1 MLSGLLGVLAAGWL
15 AASPPPPSPPA
26 PFHWRV
32 PGLVSTLDVPGEMSV
47 GNIPI
52 RLQVYTSREP
62 VETLLQSFA
71 KASDAA
77 GFYIPRKTRRLARQ
91 PHLTALDT
99 RTLTAYTVILN
110 PSPEG
115 LTTVVLGEAKMDQKT
130 APSTPSLVP
139 TYPGAKHVLQ
149 GNFEGARTLSFWA
162 AARTEQVETWY
173 RERLLAAGY
182 KEEEPLVF
190 RRGQQELNLSLK
202 VQNMGTN
209 ALLFIKTAGAEGAS
223 LNAAP

>member
-1 MLSGLLGVLAAGWL
+1 MSVT
-15 AASPPPPSPPA
+15 PSTPPA
-26 PFHWRV
+26 PFHWKV
-32 PGLVSTLDVPGEMSV
+32 PGLVSTLDVPGEMNV

-62 VETLLQSFA
+62 VESLLQSFA
-71 KASDAA
+71 NASSAA
-77 GFYIPRKTRRLARQ
+77 GLYIPRTTRRVARQ

-99 RTLTAYTVILN
+99 RTLTAYTLILN

-115 LTTVVLGEAKMDQKT
+115 LTTVVLGEAKMDQKA

-149 GNFEGARTLSFWA
+149 GDFEGARTLSFWA
-162 AARTEQVETWY
+162 AARTDQVETWY

-182 KEEEPLVF
+182 KEDAPLVF
-190 RRGQQELNLSLK
+190 RRGDQEIHLSLK

-209 ALLFIKTAGAEGAS
+209 ALLFIKTAGAEGTS
-223 LNAAP
+223 LHAAP